1 MNNRVDRVLFL
12 RNLLGYGIKLL
23 LGGLLL
29 CVRQPKPPSCFLFFW
44 LKRRQMIASVQRRE
58 RLEAHVKWIAIVV
71 ATCLISVPLRSQD
84 LTAKTRPNSQLSS
97 EAILGE
103 RLAHEYE
110 RQVGLESTP
119 ELDGISRY
127 ISNVGSQVAS
137 VLPSR
142 LQYHFVFDPN
152 PDFKSAFALPGG
164 YIIVGGGLLAIAQT
178 EDELA
183 NVLAHEIEHVELGQV
198 SRRVIE
204 LGKQKEIRNLELSE
218 FLPGYS
224 KQEELA
230 CDLNGQQL
238 AAKAG
243 YSPAGMLTLLE
254 TFKALRKGELEE
266 PSEQHPTLAER
277 IAQAEPLAKASPQN
291 QKPLRIP

>member
-1 MNNRVDRVLFL
+1 MRSWTRSTPDRLHFFRVFQRPARRPIV
-12 RNLLGYGIKLL
+12 
-23 LGGLLL
+23 
-29 CVRQPKPPSCFLFFW
+29 
-44 LKRRQMIASVQRRE
+44 LKRRQMIASLQQAE
-58 RLEAHVKWIAIVV
+58 RLEVHVKQIAILI
-71 ATCLISVPLRSQD
+71 AICLIPVPLRPQEHSP
-84 LTAKTRPNSQLSS
+84 TTRTSANSQASG
-97 EAILGE
+97 EVTLGE
-103 RLAHEYE
+103 RLAREYE
-110 RQVGLESTP
+110 KQAGLGSTT

-127 ISNVGSQVAS
+127 VSSVGSKVAS
-137 VLPSR
+137 VLPSG
-142 LQYHFVFDPN
+142 LQFHFVFDPN

-183 NVLAHEIEHVELGQV
+183 NALAHEIEHVELGQV
-198 SRRVIE
+198 SGRVSE
-204 LGKQKEIRNLELSE
+204 LRKQKEIKNLELSE
-218 FLPGYS
+218 FLPGYT
-224 KQEELA
+224 KEEELA

-254 TFKALRKGELEE
+254 TFKALRKGESEE
-266 PSEQHPTLAER
+266 PSEKHPSLAER

>member
-1 MNNRVDRVLFL
+1 
-12 RNLLGYGIKLL
+12 
-23 LGGLLL
+23 
-29 CVRQPKPPSCFLFFW
+29 
-44 LKRRQMIASVQRRE
+44 MIAPLQWPE
-58 RLEAHVKWIAIVV
+58 RLGAHVKRISILI
-71 ATCLISVPLRSQD
+71 ATCLIPVPLRPQERSPTTETLANPQVF
-84 LTAKTRPNSQLSS
+84 S
-97 EAILGE
+97 EVVLGE

-110 RQVGLESTP
+110 KQAGLGSTP
-119 ELDGISRY
+119 ELDGIFRY
-127 ISNVGSQVAS
+127 ISSVGSQVAS

-183 NVLAHEIEHVELGQV
+183 NAVAHEIEHVELGQV
-198 SRRVIE
+198 SRRVSE
-204 LGKQKEIRNLELSE
+204 LRKQKEVKNLELSE
-218 FLPGYS
+218 FLPGYT
-224 KQEELA
+224 KEEELA

-254 TFKALRKGELEE
+254 TFKALRKGEREE
-266 PSEQHPTLAER
+266 ASEEHASLTER
-277 IAQAEPLAKASPQN
+277 IAQAETL
-291 QKPLRIP
+291 